1 MTSCLLKNEPVS
13 FCNALCLR
21 AILSGD
27 VVKAIPNWDITCITK
42 DPKPGELTMN
52 RVNLGETQGKA
63 RTRDRSNDLRR
74 FVVRGD
80 ILNEPGDSWFSPKYI
95 LV

>member
-1 MTSCLLKNEPVS
+1 M
-13 FCNALCLR
+13 
-21 AILSGD
+21 
-27 VVKAIPNWDITCITK
+27 KAIPNWDILRIAK

-52 RVNLGETQGKA
+52 RVNPDENRGKA

>member
-1 MTSCLLKNEPVS
+1 
-13 FCNALCLR
+13 
-21 AILSGD
+21 
-27 VVKAIPNWDITCITK
+27 
-42 DPKPGELTMN
+42 MN
-52 RVNLGETQGKA
+52 RVNPDENRGKA